1 MLAHALDLHEL
12 LRRGRQHLVQISE
25 MVQQIVGQIVG
36 VLLGDGEKQQQL
48 QRVELAEMIQP
59 LPQEPLFYP
68 LSVFFM
74 VSHKAPLSTCFFLKK
89 RYNNTDEVEN
99 DRTRLPG
106 RKEGPMEQIDQLL
119 ALLDRPAFR
128 VEGGRITA
136 LNTAAQGLSL
146 EPGAP
151 IGELLATGREAYAEF
166 ERGCLTLE
174 LALPGGNRC
183 AVITALEQGQL
194 FTLEPEDA
202 HEDLRMLALAAQ
214 TLREPLADVMAL
226 ADELPAGTAHR
237 DELTRGLYR
246 LLRIVGNMTPPAPFS
261 PEMVELNALLR
272 EIWDQAMPACE
283 AKGITFTFVPSPA
296 PVFTAADG
304 PLLMRAIHNLL
315 SNSMKFSPG
324 QTLTLEL
331 RRKGTRLHILYTDPG
346 AMMPPDPF
354 TRYLRDPGLEDPRLG
369 LGMGLKLVTTAAVAH
384 QGCAFL
390 VPRKTG
396 GVTTVLDL
404 PIRQDTPL
412 RSNRHRISY
421 TGERDALLVEL
432 SDVLPPE
439 FYK

>member
-1 MLAHALDLHEL
+1 
-12 LRRGRQHLVQISE
+12 
-25 MVQQIVGQIVG
+25 
-36 VLLGDGEKQQQL
+36 
-48 QRVELAEMIQP
+48 
-59 LPQEPLFYP
+59 
-68 LSVFFM
+68 
-74 VSHKAPLSTCFFLKK
+74 
-89 RYNNTDEVEN
+89 
-99 DRTRLPG
+99 
-106 RKEGPMEQIDQLL
+106 MEQIDTLL

-128 VEGGRITA
+128 VEDGRITA
-136 LNTAAQGLSL
+136 LNTAAQGLAL
-146 EPGAP
+146 KPGAP
-151 IGELLATGREAYAEF
+151 IGELLATGREAYDEF
-166 ERGCLTLE
+166 ESGCLTLE

-237 DELTRGLYR
+237 EELTRGLYR

-261 PEMVELNALLR
+261 PEMVELNAPLR
-272 EIWDQAMPACE
+272 EIWDQTMPACE

-354 TRYLRDPGLEDPRLG
+354 TRYLREPGLEDPRCG
-369 LGMGLKLVTTAAVAH
+369 LGMGMQLVRSAAIAHGGPVLMTA
-384 QGCAFL
+384 L
-390 VPRKTG
+390 PG
-396 GVTTVLDL
+396 GGLLTELCL
-404 PIRQDTPL
+404 PIRLETTV
-412 RSNRHRISY
+412 RSPRRPISY
-421 TGERDALLVEL
+421 TGERDTLLVEL

>member
-1 MLAHALDLHEL
+1 
-12 LRRGRQHLVQISE
+12 
-25 MVQQIVGQIVG
+25 
-36 VLLGDGEKQQQL
+36 
-48 QRVELAEMIQP
+48 
-59 LPQEPLFYP
+59 
-68 LSVFFM
+68 
-74 VSHKAPLSTCFFLKK
+74 
-89 RYNNTDEVEN
+89 
-99 DRTRLPG
+99 
-106 RKEGPMEQIDQLL
+106 
-119 ALLDRPAFR
+119 
-128 VEGGRITA
+128 
-136 LNTAAQGLSL
+136 
-146 EPGAP
+146 
-151 IGELLATGREAYAEF
+151 
-166 ERGCLTLE
+166 
-174 LALPGGNRC
+174 
-183 AVITALEQGQL
+183 
-194 FTLEPEDA
+194 
-202 HEDLRMLALAAQ
+202 
-214 TLREPLADVMAL
+214 
-226 ADELPAGTAHR
+226 
-237 DELTRGLYR
+237 
-246 LLRIVGNMTPPAPFS
+246 MTPPAPFT

-272 EIWDQAMPACE
+272 EIWDQTMPACE
-283 AKGITFTFVPSPA
+283 AKGIEFIFVPSPA

-331 RRKGTRLHILYTDPG
+331 RRKGSRLHILYTDPG
-346 AMMPPDPF
+346 ALMPPDPF